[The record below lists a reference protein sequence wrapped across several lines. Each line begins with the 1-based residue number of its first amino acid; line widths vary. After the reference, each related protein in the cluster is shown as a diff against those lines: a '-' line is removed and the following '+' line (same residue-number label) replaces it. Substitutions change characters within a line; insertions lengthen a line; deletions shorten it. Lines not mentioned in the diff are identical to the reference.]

1 MTRSFFASKKAF
13 GIRLNFKSIHF
24 KLVGISVAIFG
35 IAIVALT
42 TILYRGVA
50 DAQQIGF
57 DTALHNY
64 AVDVSGGFDVNFLGG
79 LVLKRD
85 AILEENK
92 LFPFPLGQSIVQF
105 RTMAGSVLLTSRS
118 FEQAL
123 PISKTALN
131 TAAREGFSFETYVLG
146 SKPEDRAAYRIIN
159 YIVKKDSL
167 PPLVLQVAAPL
178 SLIEKE
184 RRQILPL
191 IYILIPLALLTA
203 AVLGFFLS
211 TRALKPVYRII
222 DTAKAIRPEELSRR
236 VPVPEETELKELAI
250 TLNDLLDRLQMAF
263 ESQERFIADASH
275 QLKTPLAIVR
285 GEIDV
290 FRKIARSPEESSEL
304 ISSVSQEVVQLSKVV
319 DDLLLL
325 ARFDS
330 GGWEPSFT
338 KVRIDEVVMET
349 IAQLDRMAREQSVV
363 LELHLDTNATDF
375 AAIGDSDLIK
385 ALLFN
390 LIENAIKYSPEGGR
404 ATVELMASDASE
416 ITISVADD
424 GVGIPEDERDRVFD
438 RFFRG
443 SQRQHLIA
451 GVGLGLS
458 IAKRIANL
466 HSGTL
471 VATSWPD
478 HRGAVFILTLPRH

>member
-1 MTRSFFASKKAF
+1 MDRSFF
-13 GIRLNFKSIHF
+13 GTRLNLKSIHF
-24 KLVGISVAIFG
+24 KLVGISVVIFG
-35 IAIVALT
+35 IATIALT
-42 TILYRGVA
+42 ALLYRGVG

-79 LVLKRD
+79 LVLKKD

-92 LFPFPLGQSIVQF
+92 LFPFALGQSIVQF
-105 RTMAGSVLLTSRS
+105 RTMSGNVLLTSRS
-118 FEQAL
+118 FDRAL
-123 PISKTALN
+123 PISKDALDA
-131 TAAREGFSFETYVLG
+131 AARDGFSFETYTLG
-146 SKPEDRAAYRIIN
+146 ANPKDRAAYRIIN
-159 YIVKKDSL
+159 YLVKKDSL
-167 PPLVLQVAAPL
+167 PPLILQVAAPL
-178 SLIEKE
+178 ALIESE

-191 IYILIPLALLTA
+191 IYVLIPLALLTA

-222 DTAKAIRPEELSRR
+222 DTAKAIRPEQLSSR
-236 VPVPEETELKELAI
+236 VPVPEETEMKELAI
-250 TLNDLLDRLQMAF
+250 TLNDLLARLQMAF

-290 FRKIARSPEESSEL
+290 FRKISRSPEESNEL
-304 ISSVSQEVVQLSKVV
+304 LLSISQEVNQLSKVV

-330 GGWEPSFT
+330 GGLKPTFA
-338 KVRIDEVVMET
+338 KVRMDEVVLET
-349 IAQLDRMAREQSVV
+349 IAQLDRFARDQSVM
-363 LELHLDTNATDF
+363 LDFHLDAAATDF
-375 AAIGDSDLIK
+375 EAVGDTDLIK

-390 LIENAIKYSPEGGR
+390 LIENAIKYSAKPGGR
-404 ATVELMASDASE
+404 AMVELMASDPHE
-416 ITISVADD
+416 ITLSVSDN
-424 GVGIPEDERDRVFD
+424 GPGITVDERERVFD

-466 HSGTL
+466 HSGKL
-471 VATSWPD
+471 IATSWDETP
-478 HRGAVFILTLPRH
+478 GAVFILTLPRH